1 MKRSWQKL
9 GFVPSPRQPQSV
21 SVPFHLSFQ
30 YCRDFSITFPAFSS
44 EAQDERTPFVYGPHQ
59 RPVGW
64 LRTDAR
70 LEKQGKLHRNVKA
83 AYSDNTKVYGQ
94 YLAAVNGMEGDPLP
108 LETHQ
113 AVLRACTPPSEDIRA
128 YTARLLQQDKINWH
142 QLTHPY
148 ESRFQKI
155 LQNIFS
161 AGFNPSIEDYH
172 FILSQFAAVGHYS
185 GIQKYMRQMESL
197 GLELNQQTFGF
208 LLRALAHRISLP
220 TPGSDRRTVVRKLV
234 GIGVQTIREMSNRRI
249 LPSSITADLAFRI
262 LSEAH
267 DTQGL
272 AELLRTGYGIDFSY
286 LDSPPIDTASVPSAS
301 TAESPQGVLPFSTGA
316 LNSLLEALGRW
327 GQISKMVYAFE
338 TLTNPLPVPAK
349 PDNTFDDDDEDFFPI
364 QQEWK
369 SPSPEPNTASFN
381 TLMGHYVD
389 HGYPVLTKHYAAHLM
404 EEEHMSALWLQ
415 KHLREK
421 PLSEIKTTQLSV
433 STKTLLLI
441 QGIANRNHDVEL
453 LQ

>member
-1 MKRSWQKL
+1 M
-9 GFVPSPRQPQSV
+9 
-21 SVPFHLSFQ
+21 
-30 YCRDFSITFPAFSS
+30 T
-44 EAQDERTPFVYGPHQ
+44 
-59 RPVGW
+59 
-64 LRTDAR
+64 
-70 LEKQGKLHRNVKA
+70 
-83 AYSDNTKVYGQ
+83 
-94 YLAAVNGMEGDPLP
+94 
-108 LETHQ
+108 
-113 AVLRACTPPSEDIRA
+113 
-128 YTARLLQQDKINWH
+128 
-142 QLTHPY
+142 
-148 ESRFQKI
+148 
-155 LQNIFS
+155 
-161 AGFNPSIEDYH
+161 
-172 FILSQFAAVGHYS
+172 
-185 GIQKYMRQMESL
+185 
-197 GLELNQQTFGF
+197 
-208 LLRALAHRISLP
+208 
-220 TPGSDRRTVVRKLV
+220 
-234 GIGVQTIREMSNRRI
+234 
-249 LPSSITADLAFRI
+249 
-262 LSEAH
+262 
-267 DTQGL
+267 
-272 AELLRTGYGIDFSY
+272 
-286 LDSPPIDTASVPSAS
+286 
-301 TAESPQGVLPFSTGA
+301 LPFSTGA
-316 LNSLLEALGRW
+316 LNSLLEALGLW